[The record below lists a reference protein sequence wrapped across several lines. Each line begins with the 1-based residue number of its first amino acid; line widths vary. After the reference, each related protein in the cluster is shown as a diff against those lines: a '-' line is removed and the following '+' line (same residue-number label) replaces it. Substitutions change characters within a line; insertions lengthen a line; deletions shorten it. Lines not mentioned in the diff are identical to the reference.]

1 MRQMFFVSSRREF
14 WSALKFSEAD
24 EVRLVDLEGAGEG
37 PAVKYDELA
46 ARLEGKTILL
56 LVHGYNNDRRD
67 VLAAYAQLDL
77 EYRRLG
83 FLGGAGAP
91 YDALVGYIWPGG
103 SAAVSFFTARG
114 RATDTAPRF
123 MRLVEQLA
131 PRAAALDVNTH
142 SLGTHVMLEALE
154 QGTDGVLRCS
164 WNFASA
170 VDNESIEK
178 GERYHRASRA
188 CERFYVFHSKYDP
201 VLRTWYRIGDL
212 PEFDSALGLDGPEDP
227 FDIVTHSRHVR
238 VVNCKDVVTSHGGY
252 RLSGEVYA
260 FMKQELQGPAPGQFF
275 SLART
280 PEIIEATFAAA
291 GGRTPPAR
299 RRSSN
304 G

>member
-1 MRQMFFVSSRREF
+1 MREMYLVSSRRDF

-24 EVRLVDLEGAGEG
+24 EVRPADLETGATG
-37 PAVKYDELA
+37 PAVTHQELA
-46 ARLEGKTILL
+46 ARLAGKAVLL

-83 FLGGAGAP
+83 FVGGAGAP
-91 YDALVGYIWPGG
+91 YDAVVGYLWPGG
-103 SAAVSFFTARG
+103 SIAASFFTARA
-114 RATDTAPRF
+114 RAGDTAPRF
-123 MRLVEQLA
+123 ARLLQHLA
-131 PRAAALDVNTH
+131 TARALDVNTH
-142 SLGTHVMLEALE
+142 SLGAHVMLEALE
-154 QGTDGVLRCS
+154 DGGEGAVRCA

-188 CERFYVFHSKYDP
+188 CGRFYVFHSKHDP

-252 RLSGEVYA
+252 RSSGEVYA
-260 FMKQELQGPAPGQFF
+260 FMKQELEAPAPEQFF
-275 SLART
+275 LLERT
-280 PEIIEATFAAA
+280 AAIIDATFAAA
-291 GGRTPPAR
+291 GGRRKPPGRPRAR
-299 RRSSN
+299 A
-304 G
+304 

>member
-1 MRQMFFVSSRREF
+1 MRQMFLVSSRKDF
-14 WSALKFSEAD
+14 WSALKFSDAD
-24 EVRLVDLEGAGEG
+24 EVREADLEAGGAGR
-37 PAVKYDELA
+37 PLTFDELS
-46 ARLEGKTILL
+46 ARLARKTVLL

-67 VLAAYAQLDL
+67 VLQAYAQLDL

-83 FLGGAGAP
+83 FVGGAGAP
-91 YDALVGYIWPGG
+91 YDAVVGYIWPGG

-123 MRLVEQLA
+123 ARLVDRLA
-131 PRAAALDVNTH
+131 RSTAALDVNTH
-142 SLGTHVMLEALE
+142 SLGAHVMLEALE
-154 QGTDGVLRCS
+154 EAAEGLLRCT

-188 CERFYVFHSKYDP
+188 STRFYVFHSKRDP

-227 FDIVTHSRHVR
+227 FDVVTHSRHVR

-252 RLSGEVYA
+252 RSSGEVYA
-260 FMKQELQGPAPGQFF
+260 FMKQELQSPARARFF
-275 SLART
+275 SLQRT
-280 PEIIEATFAAA
+280 PEIIEATFTAA
-291 GGRTPPAR
+291 GGRLTR
-299 RRSSN
+299 
-304 G
+304 